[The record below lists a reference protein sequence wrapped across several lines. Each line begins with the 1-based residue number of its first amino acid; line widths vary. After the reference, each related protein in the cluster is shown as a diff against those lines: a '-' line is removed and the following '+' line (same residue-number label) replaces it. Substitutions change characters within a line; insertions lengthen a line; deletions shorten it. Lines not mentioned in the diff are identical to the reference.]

1 MKLYFLRH
9 GIAEDREQWTDNDEK
24 RPLTDKGKKRM
35 AKEGKRM
42 KEMGIAPDLILTSP
56 LVRAKQTAE
65 IAAEHLSLEDKV
77 KEDKR
82 LAPGFAVPAVGEI
95 LREYRDADSIMLV
108 GHEPDFSETVASLI
122 GGGHVVCKKGGLAL
136 IELEQPD
143 SLQGELLWLIPPS
156 LLADDC
162 D

>member
-9 GIAEDREQWTDNDEK
+9 GLAEDREQWTDNDDE

-42 KEMGIAPDLILTSP
+42 KDMGIAPDVILTSP

-65 IAAEHLSLEDKV
+65 IAAEHLDLEGKV
-77 KEDKR
+77 TEDKR
-82 LAPGFAVPAVGEI
+82 LAPGFAVPAVKDI
-95 LREYRDADSIMLV
+95 LNEYRNAGAIMLV
-108 GHEPDFSETVASLI
+108 GHEPDFSETVGGLI
-122 GGGHVVCKKGGLAL
+122 GGGRVVCKKGGLAL

-143 SLQGELLWLIPPS
+143 SLQGELVWLLPPS
-156 LLADDC
+156 LLTDDC